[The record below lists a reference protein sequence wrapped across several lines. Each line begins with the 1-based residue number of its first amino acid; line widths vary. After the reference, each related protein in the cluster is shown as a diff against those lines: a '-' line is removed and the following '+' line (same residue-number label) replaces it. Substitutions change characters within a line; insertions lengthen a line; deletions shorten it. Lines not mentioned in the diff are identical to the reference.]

1 MVFKE
6 NDAVSK
12 KKKPGFPTEFELG
25 QCPCNLENAATN
37 ADGCR
42 LELPR
47 VAASWVAGG
56 DRDELRLVE
65 VTKPDFL

>member
-1 MVFKE
+1 MFFKE
-6 NDAVSK
+6 NDAVLK
-12 KKKPGFPTEFELG
+12 KEPSFPFEFELK
-25 QCPCNLENAATN
+25 QCPRNLENAATN

-42 LELPR
+42 RELPR

-65 VTKPDFL
+65 VAKPEFL

>member
-6 NDAVSK
+6 NDVVFFK
-12 KKKPGFPTEFELG
+12 KKQSFPIEFELG

-65 VTKPDFL
+65 VAKPEFL

>member
-6 NDAVSK
+6 DDAVLKNNPS
-12 KKKPGFPTEFELG
+12 FPTEFELG

-65 VTKPDFL
+65 VAKPEFL

>member
-6 NDAVSK
+6 NDVVLK
-12 KKKPGFPTEFELG
+12 KRPSFPTEFELG

-65 VTKPDFL
+65 VAKPEFL

>member
-12 KKKPGFPTEFELG
+12 KKKNGLPTEFELG

-65 VTKPDFL
+65 VAKPEFL

>member
-1 MVFKE
+1 MDFKE
-6 NDAVSK
+6 SDVVLK
-12 KKKPGFPTEFELG
+12 KSQSFPTGFELG
-25 QCPCNLENAATN
+25 QCPCNLENTATN

-65 VTKPDFL
+65 VAKPEFL

>member
-1 MVFKE
+1 MDFKE
-6 NDAVSK
+6 NDVVLK
-12 KKKPGFPTEFELG
+12 KRQSFPTGFELG

-42 LELPR
+42 LEMPR

-65 VTKPDFL
+65 VAKLKFL

>member
-6 NDAVSK
+6 NDVVFT
-12 KKKPGFPTEFELG
+12 KKPGFPPPMLM
-25 QCPCNLENAATN
+25 ENAATN

-65 VTKPDFL
+65 VAKPEFL